1 MDTMWPVRAASRGL
15 GLPTVPAVRRE
26 QGAGEPS
33 ARRLLRAVLV
43 RQRATVGVSVAAGL
57 VWQAAGIAVPWV
69 LERAIDT
76 GLVERDRA
84 AIVRWCLL
92 LVGLGAIAWS
102 TDAARHWYVERAG
115 AEGGADVRQRL
126 TRRVLAMT
134 DDEVA
139 AVGHGDV
146 GARLVA
152 DSWTVWMWLSGVAT
166 LVTSSFTLVAV
177 SVVLLWSD
185 PALAAIGLAAIPV
198 AAALALGSARRH
210 RRYTAAAAGAA
221 GRYGAAAEAALT
233 GARTIKGLGAER
245 RAADAVAIASA
256 RLTVTSLR
264 AERLEAWWV
273 SSATAIPTAAI
284 ALGVWFG
291 GQRVLDGTTTV
302 GALLAF
308 VAWMG
313 QLVTATT
320 TLTHRLASRGAA
332 LAAAAR
338 IAHLL
343 GPDLGSGPAAADPAA
358 DVAAPPSR
366 PPTTGHPTAVSCHR
380 VDVRRGARRV
390 LVGVDLELPRGSW
403 TALVG
408 PIGGGKSSLLR
419 VLAGLDRP
427 AAGFAR
433 VAGADPAR
441 IGPAARRARLVLVP
455 QGPLLVSGPVG
466 EVVRAGAA
474 GVDDDDDDVW
484 AALDAVDCREL
495 AERLGGLHGA
505 ITDRG
510 MGLSGGQRQRVA
522 LAAAA
527 LGRPEVLLLDDP
539 TSALDE
545 ATEARVL
552 RGLRDLL
559 PRTTVVVATHRA
571 ATAAACDRVLT
582 VRDRGV
588 HDAADGRT
596 VAWEL
601 EPARPQVEAQ

>member
-1 MDTMWPVRAASRGL
+1 MDTMWRIRAASPGVGVR
-15 GLPTVPAVRRE
+15 TVPAVRRE
-26 QGAGEPS
+26 HGAGERS

-43 RQRATVGVSVAAGL
+43 RQRAAVGASVAAGL

-84 AIVRWCLL
+84 AIVRWCLVL
-92 LVGLGAIAWS
+92 LGLGAIAWS

-115 AEGGADVRQRL
+115 SEGGADVRQRL

-177 SVVLLWSD
+177 SAVLLWSD

-198 AAALALGSARRH
+198 AATLALGSARRH

-221 GRYGAAAEAALT
+221 GHYGAAAEAVLT

-245 RAADAVAIASA
+245 HAAAAVATAST

-273 SSATAIPTAAI
+273 SSATAVPTAAI

-343 GPDLGSGPAAADPAA
+343 GPDLGSGPAAAGEDPAA
-358 DVAAPPSR
+358 DVAPPPPR
-366 PPTTGHPTAVSCHR
+366 PPMTGHPIALSCHG
-380 VDVRRGARRV
+380 VDVRRGTRRV
-390 LVGVDLELPRGSW
+390 LTGVDLELPSGSW

-427 AAGFAR
+427 AAGCAR

-441 IGPAARRARLVLVP
+441 IGPAERRARLVLVP

-474 GVDDDDDDVW
+474 GVDDAEIW

-495 AERLGGLHGA
+495 AERLGGLQGA

-510 MGLSGGQRQRVA
+510 MSLSGGQRQRVA

-552 RGLRDLL
+552 RGLHDLL

-582 VRDRGV
+582 VRDGGV
-588 HDAADGRT
+588 RDAAGART
-596 VAWEL
+596 LAWEP
-601 EPARPQVEAQ
+601 EPARPPVEAQ